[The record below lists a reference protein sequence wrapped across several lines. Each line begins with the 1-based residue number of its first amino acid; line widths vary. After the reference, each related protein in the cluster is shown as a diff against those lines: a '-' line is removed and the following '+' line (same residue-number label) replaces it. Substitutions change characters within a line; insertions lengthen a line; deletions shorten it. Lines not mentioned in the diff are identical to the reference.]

1 MHLNSASAAKSLV
14 AIDAEVDCVL
24 DDESS
29 LSCCGCVLLNNDC
42 GCVSCCSKDGGDGG
56 SVQVAMGLYESF
68 MWSPEITI
76 ITFIFMINIW
86 VGSVETSSAKFKELA
101 MPAMI
106 LVLPTPWEVAALYAA
121 AKLKE
126 DYVIVGVVLKL
137 VAGGVV
143 TVGVLLLN
151 VVFLNPLLVLLDGVL
166 LKEPL
171 GEVNK
176 CSKDDVLPPPP
187 PPPLPPLL
195 LLDTNLVALAAGVED
210 VTGVAYVKCLAF
222 LPAKAKAKPL
232 SEPAANKLECCAFEC

>member
-1 MHLNSASAAKSLV
+1 MFDYLLCLASRQLQSHAKV
-14 AIDAEVDCVL
+14 HVKRIC
-24 DDESS
+24 
-29 LSCCGCVLLNNDC
+29 
-42 GCVSCCSKDGGDGG
+42 
-56 SVQVAMGLYESF
+56 
-68 MWSPEITI
+68 
-76 ITFIFMINIW
+76 
-86 VGSVETSSAKFKELA
+86 
-101 MPAMI
+101 
-106 LVLPTPWEVAALYAA
+106 
-121 AKLKE
+121 
-126 DYVIVGVVLKL
+126 VIVVVIAIVSVVAVVNGDRLRFNILIVLKL

-187 PPPLPPLL
+187 PPLPPLL
-195 LLDTNLVALAAGVED
+195 LLETNLVALAAGVED